1 MGALEGLRVVD
12 FGQYIAGP
20 MCAMLLADQGADVV
34 RVEPPGG
41 PRYDSP
47 ANRTWNRGKRS
58 VTLDLKSPAG
68 TAEARRLI
76 AAADVVIE
84 NFRPGVMDRL
94 GLGAESSR
102 AANPGLVYCSLPGFA
117 EDDPRAPIAA
127 WEGVVGAATATYRAR
142 LAGGDSSRPVYTA
155 IPISSVYGAFVGAVA
170 IAAALNARETTGRGQ
185 RVSVPLFDATFTAMG
200 SVGHKV
206 HNPAAVQRRGG
217 LGWVRQYRCKDGR
230 WVMFHAA
237 NSRFIEQFVRAAG
250 IEHWRTDGLM
260 DRANYVDNPELATLL
275 IERMTELFLTR
286 TGQEWEDLV
295 NAAGTPTAI
304 CRETHEWLQHPHA
317 VATKMVTQIEDPVL
331 GAMLQPG
338 ITPRLDDTPGAISGP
353 APIPGAAADSP
364 TWEARPAS
372 RTSTPSMS
380 SALAGLKVLDLCII
394 LAGPT
399 CGRTLAEFGADV
411 IKVDAPQREGGIAF
425 HSDVNRGKRSILLDL
440 KSDQG
445 REVFWKLVEWADVV
459 VQNYRAG
466 ALERIGLGF
475 EEVRKRKP
483 GIIYASLNA
492 YGHGG
497 PWEHR
502 PGWEQLAQ
510 AASGMQ
516 MRYGGEQPVLAP
528 FPVNDYGTGIL
539 GSFGVLL
546 ALLHKARTGNGQQVR
561 SALAYTA
568 GLLQSPFFSDYEG
581 KRWDEPRGQD
591 SLGSGPLHRL
601 YEASDGWLFLA
612 LPESQ
617 LATLAGVEGMPS
629 TADLAPEKRESKL
642 EAAFRT
648 ASVETWVRRLQAAG
662 IGAHAAVSVP
672 ELQVDP
678 WVVEHGLLL
687 TREHDGLGLVT
698 TNGTSARLSE
708 TPPQP
713 GAPASRPGAD
723 ARSVLATIGLED
735 QLQALETRG
744 VVVTSGIRGG

>member
-1 MGALEGLRVVD
+1 
-12 FGQYIAGP
+12 
-20 MCAMLLADQGADVV
+20 
-34 RVEPPGG
+34 
-41 PRYDSP
+41 
-47 ANRTWNRGKRS
+47 
-58 VTLDLKSPAG
+58 
-68 TAEARRLI
+68 
-76 AAADVVIE
+76 
-84 NFRPGVMDRL
+84 
-94 GLGAESSR
+94 
-102 AANPGLVYCSLPGFA
+102 
-117 EDDPRAPIAA
+117 
-127 WEGVVGAATATYRAR
+127 
-142 LAGGDSSRPVYTA
+142 
-155 IPISSVYGAFVGAVA
+155 
-170 IAAALNARETTGRGQ
+170 
-185 RVSVPLFDATFTAMG
+185 
-200 SVGHKV
+200 
-206 HNPAAVQRRGG
+206 
-217 LGWVRQYRCKDGR
+217 
-230 WVMFHAA
+230 
-237 NSRFIEQFVRAAG
+237 
-250 IEHWRTDGLM
+250 
-260 DRANYVDNPELATLL
+260 
-275 IERMTELFLTR
+275 
-286 TGQEWEDLV
+286 
-295 NAAGTPTAI
+295 
-304 CRETHEWLQHPHA
+304 
-317 VATKMVTQIEDPVL
+317 
-331 GAMLQPG
+331 
-338 ITPRLDDTPGAISGP
+338 
-353 APIPGAAADSP
+353 
-364 TWEARPAS
+364 
-372 RTSTPSMS
+372 MS

-440 KSDQG
+440 KSDEG

-617 LATLAGVEGMPS
+617 LATLAGVEGMPP

>member
-1 MGALEGLRVVD
+1 MGALDGLRVVD

-47 ANRTWNRGKRS
+47 GNRTWNRGKHS

-68 TAEARRLI
+68 TVEARRLI

-117 EDDPRAPIAA
+117 EDDPRATVAA
-127 WEGVVGAATATYRAR
+127 WEGVLGAATATYRAR

-206 HNPAAVQRRGG
+206 HDPAAVQRRGG

-250 IEHWRTDGLM
+250 IEHWRADGLM
-260 DRANYVDNPELATLL
+260 DRANYPDNPDLEKLL
-275 IERMTELFLTR
+275 IERMTALFLTR
-286 TGQEWEDLV
+286 TALEWEDLV

-317 VATKMVTQIEDPVL
+317 VATRMVTQIEDPVL

-338 ITPRLDDTPGAISGP
+338 VTPRLDDTPGAISGP
-353 APIPGAAADSP
+353 APIPGTDSAIP
-364 TWEARPAS
+364 SWAPAVA
-372 RTSTPSMS
+372 STQSAPPMS
-380 SALAGLKVLDLCII
+380 SALDGLKVLDLCII

-440 KSDQG
+440 KSDEG
-445 REVFWKLVEWADVV
+445 REVFWKLVDWADVV

-546 ALLHKARTGNGQQVR
+546 ALLHKAHTGHGQQVR

-568 GLLQSPFFSDYEG
+568 GMLQSPFFADYEG
-581 KRWDEPRGQD
+581 KTWDEPRGQD

-617 LATLAGVEGMPS
+617 LGALATVDGMPS
-629 TADLAPEKRESKL
+629 AASLAPATR
-642 EAAFRT
+642 EAALET
-648 ASVETWVRRLQAAG
+648 AFKGATVESWVARLQAAG

-672 ELQVDP
+672 DLQADP
-678 WVVEHGLLL
+678 WVRAHGLLL

-713 GAPASRPGAD
+713 GSPASRPGAD
-723 ARSVLATIGLED
+723 AQSVLATLGLED
-735 QLQALETRG
+735 QLLSLESSG
-744 VVVTSGIRGG
+744 VVVTAGVRGG